1 MASTGVG
8 LGQRLH
14 ERLRMSHLNRP
25 YVDGLSWL
33 RAAGSLWL
41 AAVLLSLISVA
52 MACATVFESVHGSEK
67 ALAFF
72 YKSWWFESLLG
83 LLAINAV
90 AALAVRYP
98 FSRRQFGFAVAHG
111 SILLILAGAWVSQKF
126 GIDGR
131 VSIVE
136 GQSVAD
142 ITVPQDVFIL
152 ENQSSKFSV
161 EISPPPLLGAGTAEV
176 PGQPAVSAE
185 SVHAQVLQF
194 ASDSVAR
201 TEMRDDNPHAG
212 LAVEVSF
219 SETGT
224 DEPVWVPAGQVVQAG
239 EVQVA
244 CIEITDEQELK
255 KHTSTAPAAEED
267 ATRTVRVEYRGNSYE
282 LKVDDCIA
290 ATQPVGDTGMTLRV
304 VRYLPHATVA
314 GRGQITNASAKPLN
328 PAIEAE
334 LSGPQGIE
342 RRFAFARFPDFQS
355 MHGNLKNPD
364 VKLVLTARV
373 DEDVHAP
380 VEILVGPGDRLHARF
395 TSGRDSLVQE
405 LQAGTPLQTP
415 WPQRKLGVWRIFKNA
430 RQHRT
435 VSPSA
440 HLHPEPRPAI
450 LVRLDSGQESME
462 VWVQKYS
469 DQAVVFAGQTYRLGY
484 DDKTIPLGF
493 KVALDAFRI
502 RNYPG
507 TSRPRSYES
516 RITITDPASGR
527 LESRVISMNHPT
539 SYGGYTFYQS
549 SYRQAGQ
556 HTASVLSVSRDPGKE
571 IVFAGYGLMVLGVLL
586 VLIDRLRNTAGQ
598 ASARAN
604 RDGKEAA

>member
-1 MASTGVG
+1 MTY
-8 LGQRLH
+8 
-14 ERLRMSHLNRP
+14 LNRP
-25 YVDGLSWL
+25 SSEGLSWL

-83 LLAINAV
+83 LLAINAG

-98 FSRRQFGFAVAHG
+98 FSRRQLGFAVAHG
-111 SILLILAGAWVSQKF
+111 SLLLILAGAWVTQKF

-136 GQSVAD
+136 GQSVAE
-142 ITVPQDVFIL
+142 IAVPQDVFVL
-152 ENQSSKFSV
+152 ESESSRFWV
-161 EISPPPLLGAGTAEV
+161 EINPPPLLGAGTVEV
-176 PGQPAVSAE
+176 PGQPAISAE

-194 ASDSVAR
+194 TSDSVAR
-201 TEMRDDNPHAG
+201 TEMRNDNPHAS

-244 CIEITDEQELK
+244 CIEIADERELNK
-255 KHTSTAPAAEED
+255 RTSTAAAAEED
-267 ATRTVRVEYRGNSYE
+267 AARTVKIEYQGKAYE
-282 LKVDDCIA
+282 LNVDDCIA

-304 VRYLPHATVA
+304 LRYLPHATVA
-314 GRGQITNASAKPLN
+314 GRGQITNASNKPMN

-334 LSGPQGIE
+334 LSGPEGIE
-342 RRFAFARFPDFQS
+342 RRFAFARFPAFQS
-355 MHGNLKNPD
+355 MHGNLKNED
-364 VKLVLTARV
+364 VKLVLMAKV

-380 VEILVGPGDRLHARF
+380 VEILVGPGDQLHAKF
-395 TSGRDSLVQE
+395 TSGQDSLLQK
-405 LQAGTPLQTP
+405 LQAGMPLHTP
-415 WPQRKLGVWRIFKNA
+415 WPQRKLGVSRIFKNA
-430 RQHRT
+430 RPHRI
-435 VSPSA
+435 VSPSS
-440 HLHPEPRPAI
+440 HPHGQPHPAI
-450 LVRLDSGQESME
+450 LVRLNSGQDNTE
-462 VWVQKYS
+462 VWVQKYD
-469 DQAVVFAGQTYRLGY
+469 DQPVVFAGRTYRLGY
-484 DDKTIPLGF
+484 DDKTVPLGF
-493 KVALDAFRI
+493 EVALDAFRI
-502 RNYPG
+502 RKYPG
-507 TSRPRSYES
+507 TDRPRSYES

-549 SYRQAGQ
+549 SYRQTGQ
-556 HTASVLSVSRDPGKE
+556 HTASVLSVSRDPGKP
-571 IVFAGYGLMVLGVLL
+571 IVFAGYGLMILGVLA
-586 VLIDRLRNTAGQ
+586 VLIDRLRRTPGQ
-598 ASARAN
+598 ASATVN
-604 RDGKEAA
+604 RDGKEGA